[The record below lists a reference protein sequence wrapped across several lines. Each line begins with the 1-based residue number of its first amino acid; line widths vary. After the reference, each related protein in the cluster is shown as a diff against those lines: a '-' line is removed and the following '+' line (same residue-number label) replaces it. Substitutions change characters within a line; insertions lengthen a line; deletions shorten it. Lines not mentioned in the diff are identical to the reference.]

1 MSEAMLTVQ
10 TKKNTVLIKKKNTVQ
25 AIVSNLTDFV
35 VDELLYASD
44 VDSVDADEPLLTS
57 GVLDSLGS
65 AQLMVFVEETYK
77 IRLKPT
83 DLTLEN
89 FNTLDSL
96 ASLVVRHKGK

>member
-1 MSEAMLTVQ
+1 MLPVYTRR
-10 TKKNTVLIKKKNTVQ
+10 KRTVQ
-25 AIVSNLTDFV
+25 AIVSNLKDFV

-44 VDSVDADEPLLTS
+44 VESVDADEPLLTS

-83 DLTLEN
+83 ELTLEN

-96 ASLVVRHKGK
+96 ASLVERHTDK

>member
-1 MSEAMLTVQ
+1 MQ
-10 TKKNTVLIKKKNTVQ
+10 T
-25 AIVSNLTDFV
+25 IVSNLTDFV

-44 VDSVDADEPLLTS
+44 IESVAADEPLLTS

-77 IRLKPT
+77 IQLKPT
-83 DLTLEN
+83 ELTLEN

-96 ASLVVRHKGK
+96 AKLVVRHTGT